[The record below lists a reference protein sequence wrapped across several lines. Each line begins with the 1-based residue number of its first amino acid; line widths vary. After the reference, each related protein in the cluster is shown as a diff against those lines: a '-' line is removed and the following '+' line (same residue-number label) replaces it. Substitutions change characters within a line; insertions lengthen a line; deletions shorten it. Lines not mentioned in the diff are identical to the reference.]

1 MLILPIALISWS
13 ILIFFLNTIIGI
25 ICGLFCPILRT
36 FDSECD
42 LILWGLNIFLMVGIS
57 IIIVILIIYYKLEI
71 KKLPNPQSP
80 IPFDLNKVILFLFI
94 LF

>member
-25 ICGLFCPILRT
+25 IYGLFCPILRT

-42 LILWGLNIFLMVGIS
+42 LIL
-57 IIIVILIIYYKLEI
+57 
-71 KKLPNPQSP
+71 
-80 IPFDLNKVILFLFI
+80 
-94 LF
+94 